1 MTKQSIPIATMVLLL
16 LVCAP
21 ALFAGGASEQEE
33 TVTVVGVGEVTAE
46 PDQAVITLG
55 VQLFNDD
62 AQAASEALSV
72 RMTRVLEA
80 IRALGVPAENI
91 QTTNYSIF
99 FEREYQ
105 PRTDQLEGPGPNGMY
120 RVENMVEVTIP
131 EVERA
136 ATVVQAAVS
145 AGANQMYGIRFG
157 FSQPD
162 QLEAQAQ
169 ARAMENAR
177 AKAEILS
184 AAEGLTVGRA
194 ITIVESGARSPR
206 FEATMAYDG
215 RGGGPVMPGEGR
227 YSTSVEVTFELE

>member
-1 MTKQSIPIATMVLLL
+1 MRDRTIVIGLAAAFLLATASAV
-16 LVCAP
+16 
-21 ALFAGGASEQEE
+21 FAGGAAEPEE

-55 VQLFNDD
+55 VQLFNSN
-62 AQAASEALSV
+62 AQVASEELSG
-72 RMTRVLEA
+72 RMTSVLEA

-105 PRTDQLEGPGPNGMY
+105 PRSDQLEGPGPEGVY

-131 EVERA
+131 EVARA
-136 ATVVQAAVS
+136 ASIVQAAIG

-157 FSQPD
+157 FSDPST
-162 QLEAQAQ
+162 LEAQAQ

-177 AKAEILS
+177 AKAQIL
-184 AAEGLTVGRA
+184 AAVEGLEVGDA
-194 ITIVESGARSPR
+194 ITIVEAGARSPR
-206 FEATMAYDG
+206 LEASMAYDG